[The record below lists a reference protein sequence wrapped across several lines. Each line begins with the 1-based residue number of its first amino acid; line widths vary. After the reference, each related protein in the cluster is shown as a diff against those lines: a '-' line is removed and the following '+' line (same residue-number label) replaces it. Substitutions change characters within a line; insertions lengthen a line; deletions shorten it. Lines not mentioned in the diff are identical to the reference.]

1 MGIKQPPA
9 AHLFKL
15 SKNCTKRWFFQ
26 SASKCIHDRIETYIL
41 QQNNLESCLGKFQIA
56 PTRIHVISLI
66 FLTVAVVVAVIV
78 AAVVVVVAVVG
89 GVVVVA
95 VDLKPVLLVLLHELI
110 ES

>member
-1 MGIKQPPA
+1 MYKTLVLPIC
-9 AHLFKL
+9 FKVY
-15 SKNCTKRWFFQ
+15 F
-26 SASKCIHDRIETYIL
+26 DRIETYIL
-41 QQNNLESCLGKFQIA
+41 QQHHLESCLGKFQIA

-66 FLTVAVVVAVIV
+66 FLTVAVVVAVVVAVAVVAVIV
-78 AAVVVVVAVVG
+78 AAVVVVAAVVG